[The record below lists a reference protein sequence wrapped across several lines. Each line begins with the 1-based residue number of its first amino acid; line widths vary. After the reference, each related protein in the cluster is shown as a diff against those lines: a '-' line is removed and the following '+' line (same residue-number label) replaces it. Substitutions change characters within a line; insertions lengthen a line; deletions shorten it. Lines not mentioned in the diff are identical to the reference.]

1 MYSKRAH
8 KHNCKWKCFSS
19 RKFKCDIVQWKG
31 ARNLHISQFYLT
43 ISFLNIK
50 PIVKV
55 AQIAIAATSL
65 ELHLINFRF
74 NLNVSINVELDC
86 VYVNVILSLQC
97 LDGAGQ
103 FSELFCIL
111 WKCLTMTRINV
122 TRPLHSADRENFTKL
137 LKYFANCLNF
147 L

>member
-1 MYSKRAH
+1 M
-8 KHNCKWKCFSS
+8 
-19 RKFKCDIVQWKG
+19 QWKG

-111 WKCLTMTRINV
+111 WKCLTFDNDKDKCHPPIALCRQG
-122 TRPLHSADRENFTKL
+122 KL
-137 LKYFANCLNF
+137 YKTFKIFCKLAEFSVKCLIT
-147 L
+147 